1 MHLIKDLQLQDGM
14 QLVRTD
20 HTYPR
25 WTLTSISQVL
35 WNEGTRMEL
44 IRGKAILSLD
54 IELLRE
60 LVNLPAL
67 AEYEWKVKV

>member
-1 MHLIKDLQLQDGM
+1 MHLIKDLQLQDVM
-14 QLVRTD
+14 RLVRTD
-20 HTYPR
+20 HAYPR
-25 WTLTSISQVL
+25 WTLTFISQVL

-44 IRGKAILSLD
+44 IGGKAIWSLD

-67 AEYEWKVKV
+67 VEYEWKVKV